1 MYIIKCVLCISMQF
15 LIEELNENIN
25 VSGEIIK
32 LTIKVIN
39 CGPVPISKL
48 SIVSTLRLCNSNC
61 DSKVRVLPNLIIL
74 FKNYTFVRFN
84 HPVILT
90 LILINTGNL
99 LYVTLERLPFIC
111 RMNALIYQYHLVNFF
126 QEMFKSIVFFY
137 TCQSHPIELGAL
149 LHTAKL
155 FLLKTVF

>member
-1 MYIIKCVLCISMQF
+1 MQF
-15 LIEELNENIN
+15 LIEELNEHIN

-61 DSKVRVLPNLIIL
+61 DSKVHVDVLPNLIIL

-84 HPVILT
+84 HPAILT
-90 LILINTGNL
+90 LI
-99 LYVTLERLPFIC
+99 
-111 RMNALIYQYHLVNFF
+111 
-126 QEMFKSIVFFY
+126 
-137 TCQSHPIELGAL
+137 
-149 LHTAKL
+149 
-155 FLLKTVF
+155 